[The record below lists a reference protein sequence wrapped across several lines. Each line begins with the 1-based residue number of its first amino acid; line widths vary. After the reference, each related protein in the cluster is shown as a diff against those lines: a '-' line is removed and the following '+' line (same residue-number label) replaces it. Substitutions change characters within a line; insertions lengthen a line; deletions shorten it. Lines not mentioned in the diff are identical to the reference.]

1 MTVSDALAK
10 GRTMFMGLELAVV
23 PGVLVPRAETELL
36 ARTALDILGTMNLAA
51 PRVIDMCTGAGNLAC
66 TVAHYV
72 IGATVWSSD
81 LTDNCV
87 AVARANVEQLGLT
100 DRVVVAQGDLF
111 AGLRG
116 LGLEESIDLIVC
128 NPPYISQKRLRDGDR
143 ASLLAE
149 EPREAFDGGPYG
161 LSIHQRVVKEALPF
175 LRAGGVLAFE
185 IGLGQDR
192 QVQLLFERAR
202 AYDDIRFIA
211 NDSNEV
217 RVIRG
222 RKQVRVGA

>member
-1 MTVSDALAK
+1 
-10 GRTMFMGLELAVV
+10 
-23 PGVLVPRAETELL
+23 LL
-36 ARTALDILGTMNLAA
+36 ARTALDILGAMNLAA

-66 TVAHYV
+66 TIAHYV
-72 IGATVWSSD
+72 NGATVWSSD

-116 LGLEESIDLIVC
+116 LALEDSIDLIVC
-128 NPPYISQKRLRDGDR
+128 NPPYISQKRLLDGDR
-143 ASLLAE
+143 TSLLAE

-192 QVQLLFERAR
+192 QVQILFERAK
-202 AYDDIRFIA
+202 AYDDIRPVA
-211 NDSNEV
+211 TYDGEV
-217 RVIRG
+217 RVVYG
-222 RKQVRVGA
+222 RKKTDLATRTER

>member
-10 GRTMFMGLELAVV
+10 GRATFMGLELAVV
-23 PGVLVPRAETELL
+23 PGVLVPRVETELL
-36 ARTALDILGTMNLAA
+36 ARTALDLLSGMNTDS

-66 TVAHYV
+66 AIASHVT
-72 IGATVWSSD
+72 GASVWCSD

-87 AVARANVEQLGLT
+87 AVARANVQQLGLA

-111 AGLRG
+111 AGLEG
-116 LGLEESIDLIVC
+116 LGLEDSIDLIVC
-128 NPPYISQKRLRDGDR
+128 NPPYISQKRLLDGDR
-143 ASLLAE
+143 SSLLAE

-185 IGLGQDR
+185 FGLGQDR
-192 QVQLLFERAR
+192 QVRILFERSG
-202 AYDDIRFIA
+202 AYEEIRSVA
-211 NDSNEV
+211 NESGEA
-217 RVIRG
+217 RVIHG
-222 RKQVRVGA
+222 RKKTGPVA